1 MLRQGTH
8 FFPCYCVKPSLVFI
22 DLDLPQI
29 SGDVIIIGRWK
40 TVGANKNNVLDKKL
54 C

>member
-1 MLRQGTH
+1 MFRQGAH
-8 FFPCYCVKPSLVFI
+8 FFPLLCEAFAVFI

-29 SGDVIIIGRWK
+29 SADVVIISRWK